1 MNYRSPWMNEEL
13 DAVRDTARK
22 FLEKE
27 SVPNHARWAK
37 QHHVD
42 RGFWNAAGE
51 LGLLCV
57 SCPVEYGG
65 GGGTFAHEAVVVEEQ
80 ARICDDSWNYQV
92 HSTIVSHY
100 FVNCGTEEQKRK
112 WLPKLASGEYVGAI
126 AMTEPGTG
134 SDLQAVRTSARRDGD
149 HYVVN
154 GSKTFITNGTHCD
167 LLIIVAR
174 TSDAPGGKG
183 LSLLVAETKDLPGFT
198 RGRVLDKI
206 GAKGGDLREL
216 FFEDMRIPVSNLLG
230 GEEGRGFVQLMQNL
244 PQERLVI
251 AVSAVACMEK
261 AVELAVQ
268 YAKERTAFGQQLLAF
283 QNTRFVL
290 AECRS
295 EALAMRTFV
304 DHCIGLHLEGKLDA
318 ATASMAKYLST
329 DKQGQIIDRCLQVFG
344 GYGFMEEFPI
354 ARMYTAARVQR
365 IYGGANEI
373 MKELIARTL

>member
-1 MNYRSPWMNEEL
+1 MNYRSPWMTEEL

-22 FLEKE
+22 FLERE
-27 SVPNHARWAK
+27 SAPHHARWAK
-37 QHHVD
+37 QHHID
-42 RGFWNAAGE
+42 RGFWNAAGD

-65 GGGTFAHEAVVVEEQ
+65 GGGTFAHEAVVMEEQ
-80 ARICDDSWNYQV
+80 ARVCDDSWNYSV
-92 HSTIVSHY
+92 HSTIVAHY
-100 FVNCGTEEQKRK
+100 VANYGTEQQKRD

-154 GSKTFITNGTHCD
+154 GSKTFISNGTLCD

-174 TSDAPGGKG
+174 TSDAPGGKA
-183 LSLLVAETKDLPGFT
+183 LSLIVAETKDLPGFT
-198 RGRVLDKI
+198 RGRVLEKI

-216 FFEDMRIPVSNLLG
+216 FFEDMRVPASNLLG
-230 GEEGRGFVQLMQNL
+230 GEEGRGFAQLMQQL
-244 PQERLVI
+244 PQERLAIAVI
-251 AVSAVACMEK
+251 AIACMEK
-261 AVELAVQ
+261 AVDLAVQ
-268 YAKERTAFGQQLLAF
+268 YAKERTAFGQNLLAF

-318 ATASMAKYLST
+318 ATASMAKYLAT
-329 DKQGQIIDRCLQVFG
+329 DKQCQIVDRCLQVSAATAIWRSSRSPACIRPPACS
-344 GYGFMEEFPI
+344 ES
-354 ARMYTAARVQR
+354 TAAPTRS
-365 IYGGANEI
+365 
-373 MKELIARTL
+373 